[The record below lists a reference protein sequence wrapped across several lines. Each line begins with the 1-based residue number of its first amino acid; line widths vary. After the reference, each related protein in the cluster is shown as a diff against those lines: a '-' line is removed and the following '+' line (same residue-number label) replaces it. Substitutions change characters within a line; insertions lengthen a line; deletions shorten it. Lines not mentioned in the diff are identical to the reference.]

1 MKLYDDHP
9 HERRSLKESVEL
21 DMLYTD
27 ENLPPNRGQ
36 KRINVPQQVYRAAE
50 VDENEYEAKKLLG
63 KEEELMKKAR
73 DLENEM
79 LQIK

>member
-1 MKLYDDHP
+1 
-9 HERRSLKESVEL
+9 
-21 DMLYTD
+21 MLYTD